1 MGHWIK
7 EAKSNNDT
15 LQIMAILTGI
25 VILAAAVYY
34 GTSKH
39 KELVEKGVIRE
50 RPANFA
56 RKVEIFTTS
65 SDFEKLLLL
74 FQFYPLGNS

>member
-1 MGHWIK
+1 M
-7 EAKSNNDT
+7 SNNDT

-50 RPANFA
+50 RPENFA
-56 RKVEIFTTS
+56 REV
-65 SDFEKLLLL
+65 
-74 FQFYPLGNS
+74 

>member
-1 MGHWIK
+1 M
-7 EAKSNNDT
+7 SNNDI

-50 RPANFA
+50 RPENFA
-56 RKVEIFTTS
+56 REVEIFTTS